1 MKTRFTEVFMAGQ
14 QTINLL
20 RRKVNFDY
28 PTTVRF
34 HCTKC
39 GICCG
44 DTKEKTRH
52 IILLKTEAE
61 QIATTTSRPISKFA
75 VEINSKVPYVYEI
88 KKRAEDGKCIFLEQ
102 NRCTIYPLR
111 PLICRFYPFEL
122 KSAHSGKHKFL
133 FTEECPGINK
143 GRMLGAN
150 YFRKMFRLAQ
160 AKHRQT
166 PNSNRES

>member
-1 MKTRFTEVFMAGQ
+1 MAGQ

-20 RRKVNFDY
+20 RRKVNINY

-34 HCTKC
+34 QCTKC

-44 DTKEKTRH
+44 NTEEKTRH

-61 QIATTTSRPISKFA
+61 QIAKTTSQPISKFA
-75 VEINSKVPYVYEI
+75 VKINKKEPYVYEI
-88 KKRAEDGKCIFLEQ
+88 KKRADDGKCIFLEN
-102 NRCTIYPLR
+102 NRCIIYPLR
-111 PLICRFYPFEL
+111 PLICKFYPFEL
-122 KSAHSGKHKFL
+122 KSAHSGKYKFL

-166 PNSNRES
+166 EYSNRES